1 MADEKKNPL
10 EEDGQ
15 EPPKIKNQKRLFKKK
30 RAGVVL
36 TENEVKEIKAGRK
49 KIRKELRAAGIKSR
63 KDFETTAS
71 SLGLYFDKHRWWT
84 FLLWLFHGKWL
95 WALLGALLL
104 LLLAFFVMSLVT
116 KMRGHFTINMTN
128 DLFREGFAICEEEEF
143 DNPTSYLYSI
153 PLEGA
158 MCVSIAN
165 IPKEVLETDGYFHG
179 EDYFAYT
186 FYMRNDGE
194 SVVDYD
200 WKVQINSESKNL
212 SKATWVMVFEDEE
225 MMFYAEAKED
235 GSIEA
240 LPAFS
245 DNTRGYL
252 KMPFGEYARYPHEQF
267 EQIDADTTIP
277 YYRVIPISFEDDT
290 TVASG
295 RQTEVKP
302 KDVHKYT
309 VVLWLEGD
317 DPDCTNDLIGGH
329 IGLEMNFN
337 LIKVHEEEEN

>member
-1 MADEKKNPL
+1 MADEKKNPS
-10 EEDGQ
+10 EESPI
-15 EPPKIKNQKRLFKKK
+15 EAPKVKKQKRLFKKK

-36 TENEVKEIKAGRK
+36 TENEVQEIKAGRK
-49 KIRKELRAAGIKSR
+49 KLRKELRAVGIKKR

-71 SLGLYFDKHRWWT
+71 SLGLYFDKHKWFT
-84 FLLWLFHGKWL
+84 LLFWLLHGRWL
-95 WALLGALLL
+95 WALLGALLM
-104 LLLAFFVMSLVT
+104 LLLAFFIMSLVT

-128 DLFREGFAICEEEEF
+128 DLFREGFAVCEKQEF
-143 DNPTSYLYSI
+143 ENPSSMLYSV

-165 IPKEVLETDGYFHG
+165 IPEDILETDGYFYG

-186 FYMRNDGE
+186 FYIRNDGE
-194 SVVDYD
+194 SIVDYD
-200 WKVQINSESKNL
+200 WKLLINSESHDL

-225 MMFYAEAKED
+225 MMFYAEAEED

-240 LPAFS
+240 LPAFT

-252 KMPFGEYARYPHEQF
+252 KMPFVDYARYPSEQF

-277 YYRVIPISFEDDT
+277 YYRVIPISFEDEI

-295 RQTEVKP
+295 RQTAVKP
-302 KDVHKYT
+302 MDVHKYT
-309 VVLWLEGD
+309 IVIWLEGD

-329 IGLEMNFN
+329 LGLEMNFS
-337 LIKVHEEEEN
+337 LIKVHEEE